1 MTEMLLKIFI
11 IADLETSTF
20 LRGPK
25 SLNHD
30 PHKNVFFTINNP
42 HYNFLLCLNQ
52 FYYDLDF
59 KKSKLCNLFVILA
72 IYTFQISCTPGLKGL
87 VRPRAMVGW
96 GVIRDPYRLKIY
108 EKKNFPPWAF

>member
-11 IADLETSTF
+11 IAELETSTF

-30 PHKNVFFTINNP
+30 HHVFCTINNL
-42 HYNFLLCLNQ
+42 HYNFLFDINW

-72 IYTFQISCTPGLKGL
+72 KYAWKGYL
-87 VRPRAMVGW
+87 EVV
-96 GVIRDPYRLKIY
+96 
-108 EKKNFPPWAF
+108 F